1 MLCDEKYVQR
11 YALFTFKKKSE
22 IPDYVWSN
30 MNPFTI
36 VMGIGTKNYSDCNGV
51 IYSHRHNKNY
61 LKQTIQINP
70 NFYIVNN

>member
-1 MLCDEKYVQR
+1 M
-11 YALFTFKKKSE
+11 
-22 IPDYVWSN
+22 PDYVWSN